1 MKAEF
6 YSLKEIIF
14 FFILCFTYLTLLKTS
29 LYCLVILYMSPL
41 FCAINLDRGLKTKA
55 TLKCV
60 FEICLWVHGKY
71 YVVSK
76 TVKSG

>member
-1 MKAEF
+1 
-6 YSLKEIIF
+6 
-14 FFILCFTYLTLLKTS
+14 
-29 LYCLVILYMSPL
+29 MSPL